1 MELAFTVLRYYTQRQ
16 YEYTLR
22 AIERTIC
29 THFVRVAVILIKTM
43 QGLVHVFSYGGS
55 CWVRCGVT

>member
-1 MELAFTVLRYYTQRQ
+1 MEQAFTILQYYTQRQ

-22 AIERTIC
+22 AIDGTSC
-29 THFVRVAVILIKTM
+29 TPFVRVAVILIKTV